1 VGDRID
7 KVRDQAG
14 SMNDLQNRDEKQQKR
29 KERKKGVVG
38 QISREGEQRVITG
51 VLPGLQN
58 PLDDAAA
65 ISS

>member
-1 VGDRID
+1 
-7 KVRDQAG
+7 
-14 SMNDLQNRDEKQQKR
+14 MNDLQNRDEKQQKR